1 MRGPAP
7 SWPSW
12 ALTAPSTSSTRR
24 QLAGATPERRAE
36 LVELYRQDYANPYL
50 AAERGY
56 IDDVIDP
63 ASTRRVL
70 AQSLEVLA
78 TKRQEAP
85 ARKHGNVPL

>member
-1 MRGPAP
+1 M
-7 SWPSW
+7 
-12 ALTAPSTSSTRR
+12 PSTSCTPR

-78 TKRQEAP
+78 TKRQEPP